1 MDTAQTGTHMSE
13 DAMRESM
20 VSRFSKITGV
30 GQTKAHILYDAG
42 FTSIESLRRASEK
55 DFAEINGISP
65 AFARHLKR
73 EVAKLPKD
81 MEKDIPKSPGLTIK
95 ADGVDIKPKKEE
107 PAKETVPQP
116 SHPAPATAP
125 KPAEARQ
132 GWGAPAGEEDEGS
145 SGIFKKWMRG
155 FTGKAEPAP
164 PADKAKQ
171 QDRTPVSV
179 KAVKEEPKP
188 EPKKEEPAKDKPK
201 EDLRPNE

>member
-1 MDTAQTGTHMSE
+1 METAQTGTHMSE

-73 EVAKLPKD
+73 EVVKLPKD
-81 MEKDIPKSPGLTIK
+81 MEKDVPKAAGLTIK
-95 ADGVDIKPKKEE
+95 ADGVEVRPKKEE
-107 PAKETVPQP
+107 AAKDTVPQP
-116 SHPAPATAP
+116 SHPAAAP
-125 KPAEARQ
+125 KPAEAKQ
-132 GWGAPAGEEDEGS
+132 GRGTQAGEEDEGS

-164 PADKAKQ
+164 SADKAKQ
-171 QDRTPVSV
+171 QEKTPVSV

-188 EPKKEEPAKDKPK
+188 EPKKEGEAAKDKPK
-201 EDLRPNE
+201 EGLGPNE